1 MVELGYALSSEEFTP
16 NELVHNA
23 RRAEEV
29 GFSFAL
35 ISDHY
40 HPWIDRQGH
49 APFIWSVIGA
59 IAHNT
64 RNLRLGTGVTCPI
77 MRIHPAVI
85 AQAAATS
92 AAMMPGRFFFG
103 LGTGEA
109 LNEHIFGDHWPIT
122 SVRQDMLAEAV
133 DIIRI
138 LWQGDEVSYWGEFFD
153 VENARLY
160 TLPDEPPPIYIA
172 ASGSGTA
179 ELAGE
184 IGDGLICTSP
194 EASLIEAFE
203 SNGGGGKPK
212 IGQVKI
218 CWAKSDSEALDT
230 LYKYWPTVV
239 IPGALHSDLP
249 TPAHFEQAV
258 QLVKKEDIAGVV
270 PLGPDAKRH
279 LDEIQKMIDAG
290 FNQVYIHQV
299 GPDQEG
305 FFNFFQ
311 QEILPHFQSQAQS
324 SAN

>member
-16 NELVHNA
+16 NELVRNA

-29 GFSFAL
+29 GFTFAL

-49 APFIWSVIGA
+49 APFVWSVIGA

-64 RNLRLGTGVTCPI
+64 QNLRLGTGVTCPI

-172 ASGSGTA
+172 ASGSGSA

-184 IGDGLICTSP
+184 IGDGLICTTP
-194 EASLIEAFE
+194 ESSLVEAFE
-203 SNGGGGKPK
+203 SNGGGGKPR

-230 LYKYWPTVV
+230 LYEYWPTAV

-249 TPAHFEQAV
+249 TPAHFEQAI
-258 QLVKKEDIAGVV
+258 QLVKKEAIAGVV
-270 PLGPDAKRH
+270 PLGPDSKRH

-290 FNQVYIHQV
+290 FSQIYIHQV

-324 SAN
+324 SAD